1 MGVRIMDS
9 KTMNLLHKIENKY
22 GSITKCPDDD
32 LDYIKL
38 RKIYPIKQV
47 GNNID
52 LEEKIISYAEKGY
65 SVSRIA
71 DAIHKDTALV
81 REIFTRNRVQQKEVF
96 NFCLRTPNR
105 NTCYVANLRYFVK
118 IAYYRTAAN
127 NQTAKKYLEGLGYK
141 VRKCCKMWFL
151 VPDGSYYMTTYMD
164 QPAIKEGIDS
174 YVYEED
180 CY

>member
-1 MGVRIMDS
+1 MDS

-38 RKIYPIKQV
+38 RKIYPIKRV

-71 DAIHKDTALV
+71 DAIHKDTVLV
-81 REIFTRNRVQQKEVF
+81 REVFTRNRVQQKEVF
-96 NFCLRTPNR
+96 
-105 NTCYVANLRYFVK
+105 
-118 IAYYRTAAN
+118 
-127 NQTAKKYLEGLGYK
+127 
-141 VRKCCKMWFL
+141 
-151 VPDGSYYMTTYMD
+151 
-164 QPAIKEGIDS
+164 
-174 YVYEED
+174 
-180 CY
+180 